1 MTRKRML
8 LFLFCRAGFHL
19 ASAKIGAVDAVAAE
33 LAEAS
38 VAVPPPVPVPVPV
51 AVMRKT
57 IEIVSRM

>member
-1 MTRKRML
+1 M
-8 LFLFCRAGFHL
+8 FCRAGFHL